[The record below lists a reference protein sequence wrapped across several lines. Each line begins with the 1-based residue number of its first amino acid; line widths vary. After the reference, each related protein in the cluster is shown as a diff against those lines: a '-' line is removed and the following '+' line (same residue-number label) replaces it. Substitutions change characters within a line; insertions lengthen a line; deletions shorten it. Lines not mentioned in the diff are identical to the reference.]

1 VVPIGR
7 YRGRAWRQTALRVPG
22 CLPPAQPATHA
33 GRFHR
38 PGDPWPLY
46 ASLDRETMWA
56 ERTNASEAVLPPT
69 EDRRWVCTF
78 DADLAVLDLRD
89 PATRRALRVS
99 LAQLT
104 GPWSPEAPNA
114 AALRV
119 ASAARR
125 LGVDGLLI
133 PSAARPGGW
142 NLAVLPTSFERLR
155 LVRRR
160 RETPPA

>member
-1 VVPIGR
+1 
-7 YRGRAWRQTALRVPG
+7 
-22 CLPPAQPATHA
+22 
-33 GRFHR
+33 
-38 PGDPWPLY
+38 
-46 ASLDRETMWA
+46 MWA
-56 ERTNASEAVLPPT
+56 ERSHATDAVLPPA
-69 EDRRWVCTF
+69 EDPRWVCTF

-104 GPWSPEAPNA
+104 GPWSPDAPNA

-125 LGVDGLLI
+125 LGVDAMLV
-133 PSAARPGGW
+133 PSAARDGGW
-142 NLAVLPTSFERLR
+142 NLAVLPAGFARMR

>member
-1 VVPIGR
+1 MAPVAR
-7 YRGRAWRQTALRVPG
+7 YRGRAWRQTALRIPG
-22 CLPPAQPATHA
+22 CLPPRQPATHA

-56 ERTNASEAVLPPT
+56 ERSRASDAVVPAD
-69 EDRRWVCTF
+69 EDPRWVCTF
-78 DADLAVLDLRD
+78 EADVAVLDLRD
-89 PATRRALRVS
+89 PATCLALRVTVR
-99 LAQLT
+99 QLT
-104 GPWSPEAPNA
+104 GAWSPEAPNA

-119 ASAARR
+119 TAAARR
-125 LGVDGLLI
+125 LGVDGMVV
-133 PSAARPGGW
+133 PSAAHPGGW
-142 NLAVLPTSFERLR
+142 NLAVLPAAFERLR